1 VADNGGDDCQ
11 SNLLFRDALQAKG
24 YDYAHVME
32 TGGRHDWPFW
42 KKRLPKLL
50 CFFRNPKAT
59 CGL

>member
-1 VADNGGDDCQ
+1 
-11 SNLLFRDALQAKG
+11 
-24 YDYAHVME
+24 ME